1 MTVIVGSLCL
11 LALMSILYSTL
22 RTSVPPMPSSGRSR
36 RALLDC
42 LSDTVPEAPAVTLVD
57 LGSGWGSLVI
67 AMARRFPR
75 HRVEGYELSW
85 LPWMVSRLLKAVLRL
100 DNLTLHRG
108 DFLKADLRHARVLV
122 CYLNPTQMARL
133 CERFDASAGWA
144 GTLFSVGF
152 AMPGARAER
161 TVRVNELYNT
171 PIYQYRL
178 GHG

>member
-1 MTVIVGSLCL
+1 MVGSLSL

-22 RTSVPPMPSSGRSR
+22 RTGVPPMPSSRRSR
-36 RALLDC
+36 QALLDC
-42 LSDTVPEAPAVTLVD
+42 LSDTVPDEPTINLVD

-67 AMARRFPR
+67 AMARRFPQ

-85 LPWMVSRLLKAVLRL
+85 LPWMVSRLLKALLRL

-108 DFLKADLRHARVLV
+108 DFLNSDMSHARVLV
-122 CYLNPTQMARL
+122 CYLNPTQMVRL
-133 CERFDASAGWA
+133 SERFNIPAGWA

-152 AMPGARAER
+152 ALPGVRAEC
-161 TVRVNELYNT
+161 TVHVNELYNT
-171 PIYQYRL
+171 PIYRYRL